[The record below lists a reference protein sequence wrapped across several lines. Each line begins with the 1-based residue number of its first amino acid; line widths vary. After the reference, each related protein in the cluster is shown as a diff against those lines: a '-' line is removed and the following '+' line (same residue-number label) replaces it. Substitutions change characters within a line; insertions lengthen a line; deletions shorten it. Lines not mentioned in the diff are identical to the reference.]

1 MARHRLGNSYFSD
14 GEYEKAL
21 DQRFGCLAALAV
33 ALAVALAMSN
43 LVVDPGWPKIVRF
56 TLIGGSS
63 LLASIAVFRFA
74 AVLRRLLMLIV
85 GFAVIAGALYLLWR
99 IS

>member
-1 MARHRLGNSYFSD
+1 MARYRLGNSYLSED
-14 GEYEKAL
+14 EYEKAL
-21 DQRFGCLAALAV
+21 DGRFGCLAAFAV
-33 ALAVALAMSN
+33 ALAVGLGMSN
-43 LVVDPGWPKIVRF
+43 LVVDPGWPKLMRF

-74 AVLRRLLMLIV
+74 AALRRLLILIV
-85 GFAVIAGALYLLWR
+85 GLVVFAGALYLIWR